1 MIRFFVALIIVSAAF
16 AASASAASLS
26 EEVWNSVLS
35 DCLAQA
41 ETEFPDL
48 FHGDGAKVALSKG
61 ENGPSKDI
69 PVKVFNA
76 CNSCLAKKIDADFS
90 AYDAVQFERGAT
102 TDGQVP
108 ADLMER
114 IAKMRRECIQNPE

>member
-1 MIRFFVALIIVSAAF
+1 MIRFIVAFIILAAC
-16 AASASAASLS
+16 AAPASAASLS
-26 EEVWNSVLS
+26 EDVWNSVLS

-90 AYDAVQFERGAT
+90 AAEAVQFDRGAT

-114 IAKMRRECIQNPE
+114 IGKMRRECIQNPD

>member
-1 MIRFFVALIIVSAAF
+1 MIRFIVAFIILAAC
-16 AASASAASLS
+16 AAPASAASLS
-26 EEVWNSVLS
+26 EDVWNSVLS

-76 CNSCLAKKIDADFS
+76 CNSCLAKKIDGDFS
-90 AYDAVQFERGAT
+90 AYDAVQRGGT

>member
-1 MIRFFVALIIVSAAF
+1 MIRYIVAFIILAAF

-26 EEVWNSVLS
+26 QDVWNSVLS

-69 PVKVFNA
+69 PIKVFNA
-76 CNSCLAKKIDADFS
+76 CNSCLAKKIDGDFS
-90 AYDAVQFERGAT
+90 ANDAVQFERGAT

-114 IAKMRRECIQNPE
+114 IAKMRRECIQAPD

>member
-1 MIRFFVALIIVSAAF
+1 MIRYIVAFIILAAF
-16 AASASAASLS
+16 AASASAASLTQD
-26 EEVWNSVLS
+26 VWNSVLS

-48 FHGDGAKVALSKG
+48 FHGDGAKVALSKR

-69 PVKVFNA
+69 PIKVFNA
-76 CNSCLAKKIDADFS
+76 CNSCLAKKIDGDFS
-90 AYDAVQFERGAT
+90 ANDAVQFERGAT

-114 IAKMRRECIQNPE
+114 IAKMRRECIQAPD

>member
-1 MIRFFVALIIVSAAF
+1 MIRYIVAFIILAAF

-26 EEVWNSVLS
+26 QDVWNSVVS

-41 ETEFPDL
+41 ETEFPNL

-69 PVKVFNA
+69 PIKVFNA
-76 CNSCLAKKIDADFS
+76 CNSCLAKKIDGDFS
-90 AYDAVQFERGAT
+90 ANDAVQFERGAT

-114 IAKMRRECIQNPE
+114 IAKMRRECIQAPD